1 MSAWIATSNEATSE
15 RMNCVFHFLQL
26 SSLWMSLPQSPSSS
40 SSSSSSSVAIVYR
53 ILMCSVSYVL
63 PPFCCQHAQ
72 ALIRTLSWHPGRM
85 RVLPKWVGL
94 CPDIVIEFGFC
105 PAITSTNKILMC
117 SLSYVLSSF
126 SCPQV
131 QALGWTLSWHG
142 SWIQRV
148 LPKWVGFCPDIV
160 IEFGFYLVITS
171 TNKIL
176 RCSLSYV
183 FPPFCCQQVQT

>member
-94 CPDIVIEFGFC
+94 CPDIVINSGSAQLSQAPTRFWCVRCRMYYHRFPVHRFKHWVGLCPGMVVEYNGFC
-105 PAITSTNKILMC
+105 PSESDFVLTLWSNSGST
-117 SLSYVLSSF
+117 
-126 SCPQV
+126 
-131 QALGWTLSWHG
+131 
-142 SWIQRV
+142 
-148 LPKWVGFCPDIV
+148 
-160 IEFGFYLVITS
+160 
-171 TNKIL
+171 
-176 RCSLSYV
+176 
-183 FPPFCCQQVQT
+183 